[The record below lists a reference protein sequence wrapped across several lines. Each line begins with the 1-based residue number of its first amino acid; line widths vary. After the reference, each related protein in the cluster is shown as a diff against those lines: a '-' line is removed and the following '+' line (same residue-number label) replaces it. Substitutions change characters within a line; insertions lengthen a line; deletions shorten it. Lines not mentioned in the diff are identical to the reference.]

1 MVICKHFPP
10 LQVCNGSRVFAAAET
25 PKANPRVVQRKSQK
39 GRWKGMDEDISDDQ
53 VQCCFSWCS
62 EALPGWQQPASQQLQ
77 LSTSLTILDWMLD
90 SSDLASSGSFPRHA
104 MLSLQQAAVM

>member
-1 MVICKHFPP
+1 MVIVKHSPS

-25 PKANPRVVQRKSQK
+25 PKANPRVTPRKSQK

-62 EALPGWQQPASQQLQ
+62 EALLSVWQQASYL
-77 LSTSLTILDWMLD
+77 TS
-90 SSDLASSGSFPRHA
+90 AP
-104 MLSLQQAAVM
+104 LQQFWTRGWALQI